1 MMSQIMNGMATK
13 QTCNDAYRDINLC
26 LSNHKTANG
35 CLTSVIQ
42 VVTHEMSGSKEDCRS
57 PRLTCLVSFLSLFP
71 FFLGVEST
79 VLNYSVFFAYLVTQ
93 KILEAK
99 KDDRKH
105 QCFTHFLCF
114 VFLLLFF
121 WGRIYSIKLFRV
133 LYFTTIYHNFP
144 LIKTYI
150 YVENQR
156 LRD

>member
-1 MMSQIMNGMATK
+1 MSQIRNGMATK

-105 QCFTHFLCF
+105 PCFTHFLCF

-121 WGRIYSIKLFRV
+121 WGRIYSIIQGFV
-133 LYFTTIYHNFP
+133 LYYN
-144 LIKTYI
+144 LS
-150 YVENQR
+150 
-156 LRD
+156 